1 MINIYEL
8 KEYKSLIN
16 NDIDDKNELPSINAT
31 EKLIEDIHRNAIIT
45 EVSNNKNIQ
54 DKFIEQAKKTVDN
67 ELNTLDQETIIRR
80 QKTTYDANKEA
91 CLMYGVNDHVPLW
104 QIKLMRLG
112 TGFWFILY
120 WIFSTLTIVPL
131 NVFFK
136 GIKTF
141 IRNNFIVFLLSVIC
155 YLIIVVGIPL
165 LISLIK

>member
-1 MINIYEL
+1 MIIIYEV
-8 KEYKSLIN
+8 KEFKNYIN
-16 NDIDDKNELPSINAT
+16 NDNGNELPSINST
-31 EKLIEDIHRNAIIT
+31 GKLIEDIHRNAIIS

-54 DKFIEQAKKTVDN
+54 DKIIEQAKKTVDN

-80 QKTTYDANKEA
+80 QKITYDANKEA
-91 CLMYGVNDHVPLW
+91 CLMYGINEHVPLW
-104 QIKLMRLG
+104 QIKLMRVG

-141 IRNNFIVFLLSVIC
+141 IKNNFIVFILSVLC

-165 LISLIK
+165 LISLTK